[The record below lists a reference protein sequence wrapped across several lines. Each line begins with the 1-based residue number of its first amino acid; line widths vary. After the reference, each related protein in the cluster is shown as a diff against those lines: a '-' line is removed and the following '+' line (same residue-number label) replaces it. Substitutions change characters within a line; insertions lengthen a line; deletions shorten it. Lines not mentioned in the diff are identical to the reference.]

1 MSSHRRRRI
10 VRIRRLV
17 AVAATVLAALA
28 AAAWLP
34 LRSSADSSL
43 GELNSQLGQV
53 QVQQQSLAATISGLS
68 AQISSLSGQIALVES
83 REAAVRAQLARD
95 RVRLAATR
103 AALARERRLVAL
115 LKARLAYA
123 RYLLSRQLVSSYE
136 GDSPDLISV
145 VLEARGFADLLEQL
159 DFLHR
164 AEQQQQTII
173 EITRRAK
180 AAADA
185 AALRLA
191 QLERTDEIITAD
203 AALRVHALAG
213 MNALLQAKQAALQGA
228 RAAQQAAYAAARARG
243 ERLRA
248 AIAGVEAEQAAAARA
263 AAAGAANAAAS
274 AAAQA
279 QGGTSSSSGA
289 PAAGPAPG
297 PSGWSIPYPIVLC
310 ESGGQNLPP
319 NSASASG
326 YYQIL
331 SSTWS
336 EYGGT
341 GPAAYL
347 ASKAEQDAVAQRIWA
362 GSGAQAWVCSGIVG
376 IHSA

>member
-1 MSSHRRRRI
+1 MRSHRHTVHI
-10 VRIRRLV
+10 GLA
-17 AVAATVLAALA
+17 AVAAAVLAALA
-28 AAAWLP
+28 AAAVLP
-34 LRSSADSSL
+34 LSSNADPSL
-43 GELNSQLGQV
+43 GQLNSQLGQV
-53 QVQQQSLAATISGLS
+53 QARQQSLAATINGLS
-68 AQISSLSGQIALVES
+68 AQISSLNGQIALVES
-83 REAAVRAQLARD
+83 REAAVRAELARD
-95 RVRLAATR
+95 RTELAATR

-136 GDSPDLISV
+136 GDSPDLVSV
-145 VLEARGFADLLEQL
+145 VLEAHGFTDLLDKI

-164 AEQQQQTII
+164 AERQQQTII
-173 EITRRAK
+173 KITRQAK

-185 AALRLA
+185 ASRRLA
-191 QLERTDEIITAD
+191 QLEKTDERITAD
-203 AALRVHALAG
+203 AVLRVRALAG
-213 MNALLQAKQAALQGA
+213 MNALLQAKQTALQGA
-228 RAAQQAAYAAARARG
+228 RAAQQAAYAAVTARG
-243 ERLRA
+243 QQLRA
-248 AIAGVEAEQAAAARA
+248 AIARVEAEQAAAARA
-263 AAAGAANAAAS
+263 NAAAAANAAAS

-279 QGGTSSSSGA
+279 SSSSSSGGGSA
-289 PAAGPAPG
+289 GIGPALG
-297 PSGWSIPYPIVLC
+297 ASGGWAIPYPIVLC

-331 SSTWS
+331 GSTWS

-347 ASKAEQDAVAQRIWA
+347 ASKAQQDAVAQRIWA

-376 IHSA
+376 VHG